1 MGGGAPITIFES
13 GSIMMYLAEKTGKF
27 WPQEPHRKYEVSQW
41 ILWQMANQGPKF
53 GEQGHFHRAAQGG
66 KNGDQVYAIL
76 RFDSEVHR
84 LYGVMNL
91 GLFNKR
97 YLAAGGPQ

>member
-1 MGGGAPITIFES
+1 MDS
-13 GSIMMYLAEKTGKF
+13 LADGQ
-27 WPQEPHRKYEVSQW
+27 P
-41 ILWQMANQGPKF
+41 GPKF